1 MAAFEQRL
9 SAYPLYTALFFLT
22 AFAALALLSHIRNL
36 QIAGIRALDF
46 EDAGDPVV
54 RTLGL
59 SPE

>member
-1 MAAFEQRL
+1 L
-9 SAYPLYTALFFLT
+9 
-22 AFAALALLSHIRNL
+22 LAHLRNR
-36 QIAGIRALDF
+36 QIAAVRALDF